1 MLKVLDRTALRSMFL
16 LDGAACLSIHVSA
29 PMLLGSF
36 LNGPLQV
43 DPRYRPTNGRMVSQC
58 LWSHRALSYSNDI
71 SNININAT
79 REVSRREYSKLC
91 ENTILKYY
99 LFVRIA
105 FLLEIRKA
113 PGYELPRGLLH
124 AASHPRQDMTYTA
137 AIVLPRPSMVLMSG
151 SFALLRASASYVL
164 SVMSAKSQP
173 FMSPTCRSHGH
184 VILQENPRL
193 TLRDLTTF
201 RGWTAGATT

>member
-1 MLKVLDRTALRSMFL
+1 MYSMVSKPGVITIYRVYPWASRDSVVILPVRAASRCTLFKAPCSTYTPLPYRVSLCRSMLEVLDRKALRSMFL

-29 PMLLGSF
+29 PMLPELF

-71 SNININAT
+71 SNINININAT

-99 LFVRIA
+99 FFVRIA
-105 FLLEIRKA
+105 FFFHNPPPQI
-113 PGYELPRGLLH
+113 
-124 AASHPRQDMTYTA
+124 
-137 AIVLPRPSMVLMSG
+137 
-151 SFALLRASASYVL
+151 
-164 SVMSAKSQP
+164 
-173 FMSPTCRSHGH
+173 
-184 VILQENPRL
+184 QESSWL
-193 TLRDLTTF
+193 
-201 RGWTAGATT
+201 